1 MEFHFARHLE
11 LGVGID
17 VALLDSQ
24 PLARPDWAAGV
35 RRVDAVLQDEA
46 RATGT
51 PLLSR
56 HRLMSHWL
64 EAGTF
69 TPTSLLGPDGL
80 HMTDASYHCLAERIG
95 DLFPSSPQAGLS
107 DPAAGR

>member
-1 MEFHFARHLE
+1 MLHAA
-11 LGVGID
+11 GVD

-24 PLARPDWAAGV
+24 PLARADWAAGV
-35 RRVDAVLQDEA
+35 RRVGAVLQDEA
-46 RATGT
+46 RSTGT

-69 TPTSLLGPDGL
+69 TPASLLGPDGL

-107 DPAAGR
+107 APGAER